1 MIDKVITERHKM
13 LFNKQYH
20 YTQYDIHEN
29 QLVEFIVNDELPN
42 GELEQLQQKIDML
55 TDIVGFL
62 VSGMSPEQIKEFANY
77 FGMISND

>member
-1 MIDKVITERHKM
+1 M

-20 YTQYDIHEN
+20 YTQYNIHEN

-42 GELEQLQQKIDML
+42 GELEQLQQKNDML

-62 VSGMSPEQIKEFANY
+62 VSRMNPEQIKEFANY

>member
-1 MIDKVITERHKM
+1 M

-20 YTQYDIHEN
+20 YTQYNIHEN

-62 VSGMSPEQIKEFANY
+62 VSRMPPEQIKEFANN
-77 FGMISND
+77 FGMISNDGCFG

>member
-1 MIDKVITERHKM
+1 MFDKVITERHKM

-62 VSGMSPEQIKEFANY
+62 VSRMTQEQIKEFANY

>member
-1 MIDKVITERHKM
+1 MPYEIGTKM

-20 YTQYDIHEN
+20 YAQYDIHEN

-62 VSGMSPEQIKEFANY
+62 VSRMTQEQIKEFANY
-77 FGMISND
+77 FGMISNDM

>member
-1 MIDKVITERHKM
+1 M

-20 YTQYDIHEN
+20 YTQYNIHEN

-42 GELEQLQQKIDML
+42 GELEQLQQKLDKL

-62 VSGMSPEQIKEFANY
+62 VSKMTPEQIKEFANY